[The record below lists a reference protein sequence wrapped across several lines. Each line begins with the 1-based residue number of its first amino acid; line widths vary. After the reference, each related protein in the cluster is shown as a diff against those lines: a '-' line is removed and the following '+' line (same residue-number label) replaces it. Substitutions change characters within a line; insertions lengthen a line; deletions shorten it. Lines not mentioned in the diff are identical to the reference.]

1 MLPPHTPAPL
11 GTTYSSESGISY
23 RLDDVRR
30 SVLDRME
37 RAERLG
43 RVAIFGAAIAEL
55 ALFVVAFTMVDWQS
69 RVERLI
75 FVFSVIS
82 YTIIALGLAALGAH
96 VSRSVGRVL
105 AAIAPPGSNG

>member
-1 MLPPHTPAPL
+1 MPSPD
-11 GTTYSSESGISY
+11 

-37 RAERLG
+37 HAERLV
-43 RVAIFGAAIAEL
+43 RLAVFGAALAEL
-55 ALFVVAFTMVDWQS
+55 ALFAVALTMVDWND
-69 RVERLI
+69 RLERLL

-96 VSRSVGRVL
+96 VTRSVGRVL
-105 AAIAPPGSNG
+105 AAIAPPESTG

>member
-1 MLPPHTPAPL
+1 MPTPD
-11 GTTYSSESGISY
+11 

-105 AAIAPPGSNG
+105 AAIAPPGSSG